1 MWILFL
7 AISIAGFVTSL
18 RASRTIEAF
27 VNRAGVKDKLQASTF
42 PPYNGK
48 YFGIVYRDFY
58 AKYADDK
65 KPLSRFHFGYALFIT
80 FLLLAGWN
88 SGFFGWF
95 SKLGERIMRREL
107 K

>member
-1 MWILFL
+1 MWVLFL
-7 AISIAGFVTSL
+7 AISVSGFIIAL

-27 VNRAGVKDKLQASTF
+27 VTRAGVKDKLQASTF
-42 PPYNGK
+42 LPYNGK
-48 YFGIVYRDFY
+48 DFGMVYRDFY

-65 KPLSRFHFGYALFIT
+65 TPLSRFRFGQALFVI

-88 SGFFGWF
+88 SGFFAWF
-95 SKLGERIMRREL
+95 SKLGERSRRQEP